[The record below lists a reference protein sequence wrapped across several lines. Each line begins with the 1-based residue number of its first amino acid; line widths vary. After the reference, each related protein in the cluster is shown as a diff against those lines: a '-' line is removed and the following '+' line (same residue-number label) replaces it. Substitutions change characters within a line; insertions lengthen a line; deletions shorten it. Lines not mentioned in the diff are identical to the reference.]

1 MRSDSHR
8 AFSFF
13 AGRNAVVRPRFGA
26 LITLITLVAAFAA
39 GIAIGDSCGPGG
51 IS

>member
-26 LITLITLVAAFAA
+26 LITLVAAFAA